1 MRQVLFLDVGDTV
14 EGKTDI
20 FFPSYSVHPNGTNT
34 IFIKKICKEIY
45 YVIYRYTWPA
55 PHILRMGHSGLVKFM
70 WATFIREGQKCFS

>member
-20 FFPSYSVHPNGTNT
+20 FFPSYSVHPNGANT

-45 YVIYRYTWPA
+45 YVIYRYT
-55 PHILRMGHSGLVKFM
+55 
-70 WATFIREGQKCFS
+70 